1 LPIIVTNM
9 PVLGTKEESEM
20 TDERT
25 EIKRLKEALRE
36 IMKGEGRFNRDP
48 LIHASNTIEDMIEI
62 AREALGEE

>member
-1 LPIIVTNM
+1 
-9 PVLGTKEESEM
+9 M